1 MRLSLLAPVVA
12 LILALSPA
20 LVADAESADDPC
32 SVKFDGEGICTTGG
46 IQGGG
51 VALQADTARAGAAFS
66 SRAGAHSPVDPLQP
80 IAAKA
85 PHVEAPVPR
94 GRMAADVDVP
104 CTPSARLSGGGQ
116 CSDGQ
121 HAFLPPAKGPSKP
134 ADPVP
139 VVAAVP
145 AVSLADVAQFVPRDA
160 SIRSQPNGWAIV
172 GAPVNLFTDATPQV
186 VDGGLLGRPAQVRF
200 VPVSFAWD
208 HGDGTSTT
216 VVGPGASW
224 RELGQQDF
232 TPTDTSHVYE
242 SVGDRQ
248 VSLTI
253 SYSPAYRFDG
263 GGWQQIPGTLPVQ
276 VGPLTIRV
284 LQGSTVLVG
293 GACGERD
300 AGPGC
305 P

>member
-1 MRLSLLAPVVA
+1 MTVV
-12 LILALSPA
+12 LIAA
-20 LVADAESADDPC
+20 
-32 SVKFDGEGICTTGG
+32 
-46 IQGGG
+46 G
-51 VALQADTARAGAAFS
+51 VASCVVLGLPSSARAAAS
-66 SRAGAHSPVDPLQP
+66 SCGQSSGSVGGCASGEIEGNGVSVRAQDERPPESQHSNLGGESQP
-80 IAAKA
+80 PTITDVA
-85 PHVEAPVPR
+85 PQAPPPVPR
-94 GRMAADVDVP
+94 GRLAADVDVP
-104 CTPSARLSGGGQ
+104 CAPSARLSGGSL

-121 HAFLPPAKGPSKP
+121 HAFLPPAKAPSKP

-172 GAPVNLFTDATPQV
+172 GAPVNLFTDAAAQV
-186 VDGGLLGRPAQVRF
+186 VDGQLLGRPAQVRF
-200 VPVSFAWD
+200 VPVSFTWD
-208 HGDGTSTT
+208 HGEGTSTT

-224 RELGQQDF
+224 KALGQQDF
-232 TPTDTSHVYE
+232 TQTDTSHVYE

-253 SYSPAYRFDG
+253 SYSPSYRFDG

-276 VGPLTIRV
+276 VGPVAIHV

-293 GACGERD
+293 GACGERN

>member
-1 MRLSLLAPVVA
+1 MDAPCV
-12 LILALSPA
+12 P
-20 LVADAESADDPC
+20 
-32 SVKFDGEGICTTGG
+32 
-46 IQGGG
+46 G
-51 VALQADTARAGAAFS
+51 VGLCA
-66 SRAGAHSPVDPLQP
+66 
-80 IAAKA
+80 
-85 PHVEAPVPR
+85 
-94 GRMAADVDVP
+94 
-104 CTPSARLSGGGQ
+104 
-116 CSDGQ
+116 DGQ
-121 HAFLPPAKGPSKP
+121 HAFLPPAKAPSKP
-134 ADPVP
+134 ADPMP

-172 GAPVNLFTDATPQV
+172 GAPVNLFTDAMPQV
-186 VDGGLLGRPAQVRF
+186 VDGQLLGRPAQVRF
-200 VPVSFAWD
+200 VPVSFVWD

-224 RELGQQDF
+224 KALGRQDF

-242 SVGDRQ
+242 SIGARQ
-248 VSLTI
+248 VALTI
-253 SYSPAYRFDG
+253 AYSPSYRFDG

-276 VGPLTIRV
+276 VAPVTIRV
-284 LQGSTVLVG
+284 LEGSTVLVG

>member
-1 MRLSLLAPVVA
+1 MRVTVV
-12 LILALSPA
+12 
-20 LVADAESADDPC
+20 LVAAAVAS
-32 SVKFDGEGICTTGG
+32 SVVLG
-46 IQGGG
+46 
-51 VALQADTARAGAAFS
+51 LPSSARAFAASCGQS
-66 SRAGAHSPVDPLQP
+66 SGSVGSCASGEIEGNGVSVRAQDGRPPESQHSTLGGESEPPAITVVTPLVP
-80 IAAKA
+80 
-85 PHVEAPVPR
+85 PPVPR

-186 VDGGLLGRPAQVRF
+186 VDGVLLGRPAQVRF

-232 TPTDTSHVYE
+232 TATDTSHVYP

-253 SYSPAYRFDG
+253 AYSPSYRFDG

-276 VGPLTIRV
+276 VGPVTIRV

>member
-104 CTPSARLSGGGQ
+104 GTPSARLSGGGQ

-186 VDGGLLGRPAQVRF
+186 VDGVLLGRPAQVRF
-200 VPVSFAWD
+200 VPVSFAGD

-232 TPTDTSHVYE
+232 TATDTSHVYP

-253 SYSPAYRFDG
+253 AYSPSYRFDG

-284 LQGSTVLVG
+284 RQGSTVLVG

>member
-1 MRLSLLAPVVA
+1 M
-12 LILALSPA
+12 
-20 LVADAESADDPC
+20 
-32 SVKFDGEGICTTGG
+32 
-46 IQGGG
+46 
-51 VALQADTARAGAAFS
+51 
-66 SRAGAHSPVDPLQP
+66 
-80 IAAKA
+80 
-85 PHVEAPVPR
+85 
-94 GRMAADVDVP
+94 
-104 CTPSARLSGGGQ
+104 
-116 CSDGQ
+116 
-121 HAFLPPAKGPSKP
+121 
-134 ADPVP
+134 P

-186 VDGGLLGRPAQVRF
+186 VDGVLLGRPAQVRF

-232 TPTDTSHVYE
+232 TATDTSHVYP

-253 SYSPAYRFDG
+253 AYSPSYRFDG

-276 VGPLTIRV
+276 VGPVTIRV
-284 LQGSTVLVG
+284 LQGSTVLVR

>member
-1 MRLSLLAPVVA
+1 MRVTVATLTPLLVIGIVTAPA
-12 LILALSPA
+12 TAAHASGEDCSTKYGAFGPCASGLIGDGGVSISAHDQQP
-20 LVADAESADDPC
+20 ES
-32 SVKFDGEGICTTGG
+32 S
-46 IQGGG
+46 GGG
-51 VALQADTARAGAAFS
+51 
-66 SRAGAHSPVDPLQP
+66 QP
-80 IAAKA
+80 NRGEQK
-85 PHVEAPVPR
+85 PRPEAQGFVVPPPVPR

-121 HAFLPPAKGPSKP
+121 HAFLPPARGPSKP

-186 VDGGLLGRPAQVRF
+186 VDGVLLGRPAQVRF

-263 GGWQQIPGTLPVQ
+263 GGWQQIAGTLPVQ
-276 VGPLTIRV
+276 VGPVTIRV

-293 GACGERD
+293 GACGERN